1 MSERTPEVG
10 DRPLPGDEECPMQ
23 IVECPVDGCRVPAEV
38 VASWVVES
46 GGQAVERRMTRCV
59 TGHLVTPVE
68 SSPTGSDR

>member
-10 DRPLPGDEECPMQ
+10 DPPLPGDEEYPMQ
-23 IVECPVDGCRVPAEV
+23 IVECPVEVCRVPAEV
-38 VASWVVES
+38 VASWVVAS

-68 SSPTGSDR
+68 RRPAGSDR